1 VGRIA
6 CFVEK
11 YNFSDPREEGALRN
25 FRLAAEEQNHEF
37 HFLFREDINDIPK
50 YNAVFIRAT
59 TDPLFTSYIVSKTAW
74 ELGLKVID
82 DPESITICA
91 NKIHQYALFE
101 KHRVPYIPTVFLN
114 KDELHRK
121 KINDIFDTLGKPVVI
136 KAPYTSF
143 SRYVEK
149 AACET
154 SFREIAKRYFKK
166 SDTVAI
172 QKFTPTQFDWR
183 IGVLNDQVLY
193 TCKYMI
199 PKGRWK
205 HGAKLRG
212 KPTVIWGRTV
222 SMKKQN
228 TPLRLR
234 ETALKA
240 CRAVGKG
247 LYGVDVKEV
256 DGEFVVVE
264 VNDNPSIY
272 AGYEDL
278 RDRDIYSKIINYLT
292 E

>member
-1 VGRIA
+1 MNALVGKIA
-6 CFVEK
+6 CFVER
-11 YNFSDPREEGALRN
+11 YNFSDHREEAALQN
-25 FRLAAEEQNHEF
+25 FKGAAEGAGHDFN
-37 HFLFREDINDIPK
+37 FLFRDNISDIPS
-50 YNAVFIRAT
+50 YDSVFIRAT
-59 TDPLFTSYIVSKTAW
+59 TDPLYTAYIVSKTAW
-74 ELGLKVID
+74 ELGMKVVD
-82 DPESITICA
+82 DPESIIICA

-101 KHRVPYIPTVFLN
+101 KFGVPHIPTIFLN
-114 KDELHRK
+114 KDEFHHKQLV
-121 KINDIFDTLGKPVVI
+121 DIFDALGKPVVI

-154 SFREIAKRYFKK
+154 SFRDVAKRFFKK
-166 SDTVAI
+166 SD
-172 QKFTPTQFDWR
+172 
-183 IGVLNDQVLY
+183 VLY
-193 TCKYMI
+193 VCKYMI

-228 TPLRLR
+228 APLRLR
-234 ETALKA
+234 DVARKA
-240 CRAVGKG
+240 CRVVGKG
-247 LYGVDVKEV
+247 LYGVDIKEV
-256 DGEFVVVE
+256 DGEYLVVE

-292 E
+292 T